1 MHLFMYTL
9 LYIYIYMCIYTYI
22 SIAIVECR
30 QLVLGVLGAFAEL
43 P

>member
-9 LYIYIYMCIYTYI
+9 LYIYMCIYTYI
-22 SIAIVECR
+22 SIAIVECH
-30 QLVLGVLGAFAEL
+30 QLVFGVLGAFAEL